1 MNNTIVELLRDSD
14 ALHDLRTG
22 LPYAFKLAETEAQG
36 INLDQQGRAQYRT
49 GQEVGIHR
57 ERVILGYL
65 LSKLGEIAVRL
76 PSPGDP
82 RSDVLVT
89 GTPLQIKTVTGNGE
103 VTAKWTADTVS
114 AREVIESFEFE
125 ADLWLVRIWW
135 EEERRSVFYV
145 PREVLQETAMKTSD
159 FLSSATGTNNRGV
172 KLRRDFMSMVEADE
186 RTTSVTICWQRSG
199 RSIEP
204 PIVRY
209 TRYWLQ
215 RDYLDSSSQ

>member
-1 MNNTIVELLRDSD
+1 MNETIVSLLQDIDALRD
-14 ALHDLRTG
+14 LRAG
-22 LPYAFKLAETEAQG
+22 LPYAFELAEAEAQG
-36 INLDQQGRAQYRT
+36 INLDRQGIAQYKT

-82 RSDVLVT
+82 RSDVLVS
-89 GTPLQIKTVTGNGE
+89 GIPLQIKTVTGNGE
-103 VTAKWTADTVS
+103 VTAKWTADTAS
-114 AREVIESFEFE
+114 AQEVIDNFSFES
-125 ADLWLVRIWW
+125 DLWLVRIWW
-135 EEERRSVFYV
+135 EQNKDSVFYV
-145 PREVLQETAMKTSD
+145 PREVLQETAESSIE

-172 KLRRDFMSMVEADE
+172 KLKRSFMSNVESDE
-186 RTTSVTICWQRSG
+186 RTTSVTIHWQRSG

-215 RDYLDSSSQ
+215 RDYLSAGD

>member
-1 MNNTIVELLRDSD
+1 MNETIISLLQDGDALRD
-14 ALHDLRTG
+14 LRAG
-22 LPYAFKLAETEAQG
+22 LPYAFELAKSEAQS
-36 INLDQQGRAQYRT
+36 ISLNRQGTAFART
-49 GQEVGIHR
+49 GQEVGIYR
-57 ERVILGYL
+57 ERVILGFL
-65 LSKLGEIAVRL
+65 VSKLGEIAVRL

-82 RSDVLVT
+82 RSDVLVSEI
-89 GTPLQIKTVTGNGE
+89 PLQIKTVTGNGE

-114 AREVIESFEFE
+114 AQQVIETFRFES
-125 ADLWLVRIWW
+125 DLWLVRIWW
-135 EEERRSVFYV
+135 GRNERSVFYV
-145 PREVLQETAMKTSD
+145 PREVLQETAENSTE
-159 FLSSATGTNNRGV
+159 FLRSATGTNNRGV

-215 RDYLDSSSQ
+215 RDYLDSSGQ

>member
-1 MNNTIVELLRDSD
+1 MNNTIIDLLRDLD
-14 ALHDLRTG
+14 ALHDLRAG
-22 LPYAFKLAETEAQG
+22 LPYAFELAETEAQG
-36 INLDQQGRAQYRT
+36 INLDRQGRAQFRT

-82 RSDVLVT
+82 RSDVLVS
-89 GTPLQIKTVTGNGE
+89 GIPLQIKTVTGNGE
-103 VTAKWTADTVS
+103 VTAKWTADTAS
-114 AREVIESFEFE
+114 AQEVIENFRFE

-135 EEERRSVFYV
+135 DRNKESVFYV
-145 PREVLQETAMKTSD
+145 PREVLQETAVDCTEI
-159 FLSSATGTNNRGV
+159 LRSATGTNNRGV
-172 KLRRDFMSMVEADE
+172 KLRRDFMSMVESDE

-215 RDYLDSSSQ
+215 RDYLDGNDR